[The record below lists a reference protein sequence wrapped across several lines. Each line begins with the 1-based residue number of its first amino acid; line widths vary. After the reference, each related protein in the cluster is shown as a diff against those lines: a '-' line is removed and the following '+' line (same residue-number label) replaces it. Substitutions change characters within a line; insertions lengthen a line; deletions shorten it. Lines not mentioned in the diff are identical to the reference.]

1 MSIFVRYANKIN
13 LIWIFSPSDFSPEID
28 IEMKTNTEDK
38 YSVSV
43 GVESVH

>member
-1 MSIFVRYANKIN
+1 MDLF
-13 LIWIFSPSDFSPEID
+13 LQLTLSPEID
-28 IEMKTNTEDK
+28 IEMKTNTENK